1 MTERF
6 AFTIEERHM
15 NTICE
20 IECSEKYNK
29 MLEDGNNLE
38 LLNMFNNAISIIS
51 KRIREQRCDQEFTE
65 KEADVLALVLGL
77 IEEE

>member
-1 MTERF
+1 MAERF

-20 IECSEKYNK
+20 IECSEKYNE
-29 MLEDGNNLE
+29 MLESGDTFG
-38 LLNMFNNAISIIS
+38 LLKMFNNAISILS

>member
-6 AFTIEERHM
+6 GFTIEERHK

-29 MLEDGNNLE
+29 MLENGDTLE
-38 LLNMFNNAISIIS
+38 LLKMFNNAISILS

-65 KEADVLALVLGL
+65 READVLALVLGL